1 VPMTFH
7 EREQGFEAKFAHD
20 EELRFR
26 VAARRDKLFARWV
39 ATTLRL
45 SSEMS
50 ETLVQSVLAIPSGPT
65 HDQAVLEYVT
75 AFASGRG
82 IGGLGGGLAEAL
94 NRCAQRA
101 FAQLVEAPP

>member
-1 VPMTFH
+1 MTFH

-26 VAARRDKLFARWV
+26 VTARRDKLFARWV

-45 SSEMS
+45 SSETR
-50 ETLVQSVLAIPSGPT
+50 EDLIRSVLAIPNGSA
-65 HDQAVLEYVT
+65 HDQALLKYVT
-75 AFASGRG
+75 DFASARG
-82 IGGLGGGLAEAL
+82 IGGLGVGLAEAL

-101 FAQLVEAPP
+101 FAQLVEASP

>member
-1 VPMTFH
+1 MTFH

-45 SSEMS
+45 SSETS
-50 ETLVQSVLAIPSGPT
+50 EALIQSVLAIPNGPA
-65 HDQAVLEYVT
+65 HDQALLKYVT
-75 AFASGRG
+75 DLASARG

-94 NRCAQRA
+94 NRCAHRA
-101 FAQLVEAPP
+101 FAQLVEARP